1 MSRYVLFKFVCLTS
15 LFLLMVA
22 CGEDAPLE
30 FESPTPVP
38 VVALPEPESRIVENL
53 VLAVTPEAVLPRPSY
68 LGVGRRD
75 PFRSIIAASSKRP
88 VGVDE
93 LPPLQRNRISDLR
106 LQGIV
111 WGSYGPK
118 AIVNTPDGKGYT
130 VGIGTKMGFNH
141 GVISE
146 ITQKKVVVEETVLN
160 IFGEPKKRRTE
171 MELHPQKEG

>member
-1 MSRYVLFKFVCLTS
+1 MSRSVLFESVCLIS
-15 LFLLMVA
+15 LLLFIAA

-38 VVALPEPESRIVENL
+38 VLALSEVEPPIAGDL
-53 VLAVTPEAVLPRPSY
+53 ALAVTEEAVLPRPSY

-75 PFRSIIAASSKRP
+75 PFRSIITASPKRP
-88 VGVDE
+88 TGVNE
-93 LPPLQRNRISDLR
+93 LPPLQRNRVSDLR
-106 LQGIV
+106 LQGII

-130 VGIGTKMGFNH
+130 VGIGTKVGFNH

-146 ITQKKVVVEETVLN
+146 ITPKKVVVEETVLN